1 MANEVSPAL
10 TRMLAI
16 DPKQV
21 EQIYGNLSEAEG
33 LKQASEQ
40 FEAMFLQLVL
50 KNMNSATEAVSG
62 EDGMFASREQ
72 RMYQDIYNS
81 QISQYM
87 ASSGQ
92 VGLAEQMYQQLSGH
106 LQHLENKLKEP
117 QQTVALPIEGA
128 AFSQPLMASG
138 VDFPEER

>member
-1 MANEVSPAL
+1 MTTQVSPAL
-10 TRMLAI
+10 TNMLAI

-21 EQIYGNLSEAEG
+21 EQIYGNLSEADG

-62 EDGMFASREQ
+62 DDGMFGSREQ
-72 RMYQDIYNS
+72 RMYQGIYNS

-87 ASSGQ
+87 AASGQ

-106 LQHLENKLKEP
+106 LQHLENKFKEP
-117 QQTVALPIEGA
+117 EKTVALPLEGT
-128 AFSQPLMASG
+128 AFSQPLHTNG